1 MAQSVT
7 VRGRQDK
14 HLLIRVTIAF
24 IAGILIAWRL
34 DFSTTALVLFL
45 IGAALSAALLR
56 TRGRTML
63 PALLVAAL
71 LLTALRFEL
80 SEGRSPGLLPDYHS
94 VQGVMIEGSIAADPQ
109 SSSAQSRLRLHVD
122 SIFSDGFTRQDTEW
136 RLRWPG
142 QCRNLSRL
150 WVSRFC

>member
-71 LLTALRFEL
+71 LLTALRF
-80 SEGRSPGLLPDYHS
+80 
-94 VQGVMIEGSIAADPQ
+94 
-109 SSSAQSRLRLHVD
+109 
-122 SIFSDGFTRQDTEW
+122 
-136 RLRWPG
+136 
-142 QCRNLSRL
+142 
-150 WVSRFC
+150 